1 MKLTKHEHACVVLEK
16 DGTSI
21 VIDPGSFSAGA
32 AEIIAGA
39 DAILITHEHMD
50 HVNET
55 AINGALAARPDLR
68 LYAPAAVG
76 GLFAGRQDQFTAV
89 AAGDE
94 LALGSF
100 AVTVHGSEHAVIH
113 PDIPVIPNVGY
124 LIDGSLYHPGD
135 AYYVPEVPVPVLL
148 LPTSGP
154 WMKLGEAADYV
165 RAVRPQQIVQI
176 HELLLSD
183 IGLYLASSLLGEQG
197 LTGLPLTTVEA
208 GKSLGV
214 WEGPPLGVAHWS
226 PRVREPR
233 SGPGAPHD
241 VSN

>member
-21 VIDPGSFSAGA
+21 VVDPGSFSPGA

-50 HVNET
+50 HVNEA
-55 AINGALAARPDLR
+55 AIDGALAARPDLR

-76 GLFAGRQDQFTAV
+76 AMFAARQDQFTPV

-94 LALGSF
+94 LSVGPF
-100 AVTVHGSEHAVIH
+100 GVTVHGRDHAVIH

-124 LIDGSLYHPGD
+124 LVDGSLYHPGD
-135 AYYVPEVPVPVLL
+135 AYFVPEVPVSVLL
-148 LPTSGP
+148 LATSGP
-154 WMKLGEAADYV
+154 WMKISEAADYV

-176 HELLLSD
+176 HEILLSD
-183 IGLYLASSLLGEQG
+183 IGLFLANSLLGEDG
-197 LTGLPLTTVEA
+197 LTGLPLTVVPAGESLTV
-208 GKSLGV
+208 
-214 WEGPPLGVAHWS
+214 
-226 PRVREPR
+226 
-233 SGPGAPHD
+233 
-241 VSN
+241 